1 MLNHLMSFHGKFI
14 LCSGQH
20 LVTLHYRKGGR
31 EEWDTTHHKANPC
44 QLLKVPP
51 IPCLPPPQVRSACG
65 HVQRLLVTPRCPW
78 LHCPCL
84 IGCGINHS
92 KTHSVTRIQQG
103 HWKLH
108 EIPATFLWA
117 VSFHTPLPPLLEA
130 LPCTLAEQGGFVPTT
145 CLVAPW
151 GLVDV
156 RPAAGVAA
164 QNASPEPPLPTPSPT
179 PFTTQVVQNVS
190 EIAKENYFRHPGVNE
205 RINTRKAKRQSHP
218 TAVGRG
224 GG

>member
-1 MLNHLMSFHGKFI
+1 M
-14 LCSGQH
+14 GQNPPQGQSMPASPSPP
-20 LVTLHYRKGGR
+20 LFP
-31 EEWDTTHHKANPC
+31 TT
-44 QLLKVPP
+44 
-51 IPCLPPPQVRSACG
+51 QVRSACG
-65 HVQRLLVTPRCPW
+65 HVQGLLVTPRCPW

-92 KTHSVTRIQQG
+92 KTHLVTRIQQG

-108 EIPATFLWA
+108 EIPATLLWA

-156 RPAAGVAA
+156 RPAAGAAA

-205 RINTRKAKRQSHP
+205 RTNTRERRGKATPRRWGEG
-218 TAVGRG
+218 VGEE
-224 GG
+224 

>member
-117 VSFHTPLPPLLEA
+117 VSFHTPLPPIAGGSAMHPSRTGRLCA
-130 LPCTLAEQGGFVPTT
+130 NDLPGSSVGSGGCQT
-145 CLVAPW
+145 CSW
-151 GLVDV
+151 GC
-156 RPAAGVAA
+156 
-164 QNASPEPPLPTPSPT
+164 SPERFPRTS
-179 PFTTQVVQNVS
+179 F
-190 EIAKENYFRHPGVNE
+190 AHPKPH
-205 RINTRKAKRQSHP
+205 TFHH
-218 TAVGRG
+218 TGRPKCL
-224 GG
+224 